1 MSSRLLTA
9 IVMLFIINP
18 LTVNAQTSPAEE
30 SSSEIVF
37 PQHIQDRLDFKNNVA
52 HSLKDAI
59 TPEDKVSAK
68 AKYSHIDPTKMIP
81 PKLREDALAYFD
93 ANKKNFANQN
103 YIAIINFSAHSSKPR
118 FYLVNMASGKVQA
131 YRTAHGKGSDTNNDG
146 YAERFSNTSG
156 SEMSSVGYY
165 RVAETYNGKYGYSV
179 RLDGLSA
186 TNSRARSRAIV
197 IHPAPYVSESS
208 GRAGRSWGC
217 PALDA
222 KYSAGI
228 ISALKNGAML
238 YANVNK

>member
-1 MSSRLLTA
+1 MTSRLLTA
-9 IVMLFIINP
+9 IALLIFTN
-18 LTVNAQTSPAEE
+18 TSFAEE
-30 SSSEIVF
+30 STREIVVP
-37 PQHIQDRLDFKNNVA
+37 PQIQNRLDFKANVA
-52 HSLKDAI
+52 NTLRDYI
-59 TPEDKVSAK
+59 TPQEKIAAR

-81 PKLREDALAYFD
+81 TKLREDALAYFD
-93 ANKKNFANQN
+93 ANKKNFANQS

-118 FYLVNMASGKVQA
+118 FYLVNMTSGKVQA

-156 SEMSSVGYY
+156 SEMSSLGYY

-179 RLDGLSA
+179 RLDGLSS
-186 TNSRARSRAIV
+186 TNSKARARAIV

-217 PALDA
+217 PALDG

-238 YANVNK
+238 YANLNK

>member
-9 IVMLFIINP
+9 IVLLLF
-18 LTVNAQTSPAEE
+18 TQTTFAEE
-30 SSSEIVF
+30 ASHEIVA
-37 PQHIQDRLDFKNNVA
+37 PKHIQDRLDFKSNVA
-52 HSLKDAI
+52 NTLRDSI
-59 TPEDKVSAK
+59 TAEDKLSAK
-68 AKYSHIDPTKMIP
+68 ANYSHIDPTKMIP
-81 PKLREDALAYFD
+81 TKLREDALAYFD
-93 ANKKNFANQN
+93 ANKKNFANQS

-118 FYLVNMASGKVQA
+118 FYLVNMVSGKVQA

-156 SEMSSVGYY
+156 SEMSSVGFY
-165 RVAETYNGKYGYSV
+165 RVAETYSGKYGYSV
-179 RLDGLSA
+179 RLDGLSS